1 MSAWRTSDLENVLL
15 KMKINGNAPSLAA
28 ARANFEF
35 IFNSGSAHL
44 SSVTVLASL
53 PLSVD

>member
-1 MSAWRTSDLENVLL
+1 MSAWRMSDLENVSF
-15 KMKINGNAPSLAA
+15 KMKISGNAPNLAA